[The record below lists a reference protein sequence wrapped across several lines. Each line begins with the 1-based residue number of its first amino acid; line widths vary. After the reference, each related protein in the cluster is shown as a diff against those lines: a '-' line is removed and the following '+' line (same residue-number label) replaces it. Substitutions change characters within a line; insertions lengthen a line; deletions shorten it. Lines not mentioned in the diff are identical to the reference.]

1 MDIQPADGS
10 AVTMSYENGA
20 ERDETSDEKMENTS
34 EMKTGYTDTNE
45 VMVDEAV
52 KHLVAKD
59 KQSDEEH
66 EGALDEDIK
75 STDLDEVLLPLAEVD
90 EYSETDE
97 KSDEKLEDTSEM
109 ETECMNTKGT
119 EMDEAKDEKSVEEHE
134 DTSDKNTK
142 SIDVDEVLLP
152 LTEAKEYSGTGDIEY
167 NQIST
172 ATWERT
178 EQATGGSTGSMDSEI
193 MTGTDEKSDQ
203 KLENTS
209 EMEIECTNTKGTVM
223 GDAKY
228 EEHEDTLD
236 KDTKST
242 DRTDRDETSDQKL
255 ENTSEV
261 EIGCTDTNEVMID
274 EAVKHL
280 MSKDKQSDEE
290 HEGALDED
298 VKSTDVDE
306 VLLPL
311 AEVKEYSE
319 TGGMEYNQES
329 VETWDREIEATDSS
343 GVTMNFENMT
353 DIDEKSDGK
362 LGNTLETEI
371 ECADTTGTMVDEAKD
386 EKSGEEHEDSL
397 DKDTKSTD
405 LDELL
410 LPLAEAEEYSGTGDV
425 ECNEESAETWD
436 REIQPADSSGVTMN
450 RENMTDTDEKLA
462 NTSEMEIERMNT
474 DGTMVDETQDEEYDE
489 ECEGSFATDM
499 KFADSEEMLLPSA
512 EAKEY
517 SETGDEESAE
527 TFEMEMKCPES
538 KAVQLSEVE
547 KWQELLDTDVKETS
561 KPNGRWSATDAVMME
576 DANDASVAVTAD
588 DSSRDSCDRDDV
600 DDAGGSC
607 DGAEHDNSSLS
618 KICAD
623 YEDDR
628 QVR

>member
-1 MDIQPADGS
+1 MQSSLLTDEDVDLVGSVAGLRQILSNITADDDDDNSRTRDVQPADNEVGPPPDSRPRDTSRQSSDSPGAVNVSRDNRLMDIQPADGS
-10 AVTMSYENGA
+10 AVTMIYENGT
-20 ERDETSDEKMENTS
+20 EREEKSDHKLENTS
-34 EMKTGYTDTNE
+34 EMETGCTDTNE
-45 VMVDEAV
+45 VMVEEAV

-75 STDLDEVLLPLAEVD
+75 STDIDEVLVPLAEVK

-109 ETECMNTKGT
+109 ETEGTDAKGT
-119 EMDEAKDEKSVEEHE
+119 EMDEAKDEKSGEEHE
-134 DTSDKNTK
+134 DTLDKNTK

-152 LTEAKEYSGTGDIEY
+152 LTEAKEYSETGDIEY

-172 ATWERT
+172 ATWEREIQPT
-178 EQATGGSTGSMDSEI
+178 DGSTGSMDSEI

-209 EMEIECTNTKGTVM
+209 EMETECTDTKGTVM

-242 DRTDRDETSDQKL
+242 DRTDRDEKSDQRL
-255 ENTSEV
+255 ENTSEL
-261 EIGCTDTNEVMID
+261 ETECTDTNEVMVD

-280 MSKDKQSDEE
+280 VAKDKQSD
-290 HEGALDED
+290 
-298 VKSTDVDE
+298 
-306 VLLPL
+306 
-311 AEVKEYSE
+311 
-319 TGGMEYNQES
+319 
-329 VETWDREIEATDSS
+329 
-343 GVTMNFENMT
+343 
-353 DIDEKSDGK
+353 
-362 LGNTLETEI
+362 
-371 ECADTTGTMVDEAKD
+371 
-386 EKSGEEHEDSL
+386 EEHEDSL

-410 LPLAEAEEYSGTGDV
+410 LPLTEAKEYSETGDI
-425 ECNEESAETWD
+425 EYNEESAETWE

-450 RENMTDTDEKLA
+450 RENMTDTDEKADEKLE
-462 NTSEMEIERMNT
+462 NTSDMDTECMNT
-474 DGTMVDETQDEEYDE
+474 DGTMMGKAEDEESDQEPDE
-489 ECEGSFATDM
+489 ECEGSFEMDM
-499 KFADSEEMLLPSA
+499 RFADSEEMLLPLA

-527 TFEMEMKCPES
+527 TFEMEMKCPETN
-538 KAVQLSEVE
+538 AVQLSEVE

-561 KPNGRWSATDAVMME
+561 EPNGRWSETDLMMME

-588 DSSRDSCDRDDV
+588 DSAHDSCDRDDV
-600 DDAGGSC
+600 DYAGGSY

-628 QVR
+628 RVR